1 MMNLRRKRIV
11 LLKLESLYM
20 MKFSYKINYI
30 QITSCSLSRW
40 KKVHPLKTT
49 LISLIKL
56 LWIRRIFML
65 EFMMKAK
72 PYFWYIPYHILYKD
86 FIDVTM
92 YNNDTLSIHDI
103 KVALNRKEVKKKVS
117 KSGEGNSSEDLV
129 IEGVQERKI
138 MRGKVN
144 LDLNQSSRETTNVFI
159 ATKKI
164 L

>member
-1 MMNLRRKRIV
+1 MKEGTSIKDYLDKFNKIIMDTKNIYVRIHDEGKTI
-11 LLKLESLYM
+11 LLIYSL
-20 MKFSYKINYI
+20 
-30 QITSCSLSRW
+30 
-40 KKVHPLKTT
+40 
-49 LISLIKL
+49 
-56 LWIRRIFML
+56 
-65 EFMMKAK
+65 
-72 PYFWYIPYHILYKD
+72 PYSYKD

-103 KVALNRKEVKKKVS
+103 KVALNTKEVKKKVS

-144 LDLNQSSRETTNVFI
+144 LDLNQSSRETTNVLI
-159 ATKKI
+159 GTKKI

>member
-1 MMNLRRKRIV
+1 MKEGTSIKDYLDKFNKIIMDTKNIYVRIHDEGKTI
-11 LLKLESLYM
+11 LLIYSL
-20 MKFSYKINYI
+20 
-30 QITSCSLSRW
+30 
-40 KKVHPLKTT
+40 
-49 LISLIKL
+49 
-56 LWIRRIFML
+56 
-65 EFMMKAK
+65 
-72 PYFWYIPYHILYKD
+72 PYSYKD

-103 KVALNRKEVKKKVS
+103 KVALNTKEVKKKVS
-117 KSGEGNSSEDLV
+117 ESGEGNSSEDLV

>member
-1 MMNLRRKRIV
+1 MKEGTSIKDYLDKFNKIIMDTKNIYVRIHDEGKTI
-11 LLKLESLYM
+11 LLIYSL
-20 MKFSYKINYI
+20 
-30 QITSCSLSRW
+30 
-40 KKVHPLKTT
+40 
-49 LISLIKL
+49 
-56 LWIRRIFML
+56 
-65 EFMMKAK
+65 
-72 PYFWYIPYHILYKD
+72 PYSYKD

-144 LDLNQSSRETTNVFI
+144 LDLNQSSRETTNVLI
-159 ATKKI
+159 GTKKI

>member
-1 MMNLRRKRIV
+1 MKEGTSIKDYLDKFNKIIMDTKNIYVRIHDEGKTI
-11 LLKLESLYM
+11 LLIYSL
-20 MKFSYKINYI
+20 
-30 QITSCSLSRW
+30 
-40 KKVHPLKTT
+40 
-49 LISLIKL
+49 
-56 LWIRRIFML
+56 
-65 EFMMKAK
+65 
-72 PYFWYIPYHILYKD
+72 PYSYKD

-144 LDLNQSSRETTNVFI
+144 LDLNQSSRETTNVLI

>member
-1 MMNLRRKRIV
+1 MKEGTSIKDYLDKFNKIIMDTKNIYVRIHDEGKTI
-11 LLKLESLYM
+11 LLIYSL
-20 MKFSYKINYI
+20 
-30 QITSCSLSRW
+30 
-40 KKVHPLKTT
+40 
-49 LISLIKL
+49 
-56 LWIRRIFML
+56 
-65 EFMMKAK
+65 
-72 PYFWYIPYHILYKD
+72 PYSYKD

-92 YNNDTLSIHDI
+92 YNNDTLSIHNI
-103 KVALNRKEVKKKVS
+103 KVALNTKEVKKKVS

>member
-1 MMNLRRKRIV
+1 MKEGTSIKDYLDKFNKIIMDTKNIYVRIHDEGKTI
-11 LLKLESLYM
+11 LLIYSL
-20 MKFSYKINYI
+20 
-30 QITSCSLSRW
+30 
-40 KKVHPLKTT
+40 
-49 LISLIKL
+49 
-56 LWIRRIFML
+56 
-65 EFMMKAK
+65 
-72 PYFWYIPYHILYKD
+72 PYSYKD

-92 YNNDTLSIHDI
+92 YNNHTLSIHDI
-103 KVALNRKEVKKKVS
+103 KVALNTKEVKKKVS

-144 LDLNQSSRETTNVFI
+144 LDLNQSSRETTNVLI